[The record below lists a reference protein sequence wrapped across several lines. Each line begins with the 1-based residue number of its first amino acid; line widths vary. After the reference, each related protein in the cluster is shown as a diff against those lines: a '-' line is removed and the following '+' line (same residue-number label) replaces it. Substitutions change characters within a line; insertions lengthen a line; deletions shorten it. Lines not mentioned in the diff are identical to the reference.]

1 MKRLTFAINI
11 KTDAKNLWHQ
21 LWDLE
26 NYKAWT
32 NIFCEGSYYE
42 SSKFEQ
48 GEKIHLL
55 TPSGEGMYSI
65 LETVKPF
72 QFLAFKHIGFLK
84 DFKEMPLDE
93 ATEQWTNAIES
104 YEIIPNEES
113 CLLKVK
119 VDTAEA
125 YLDHMNNVFSK
136 ALEILK
142 KQCETLN

>member
-1 MKRLTFAINI
+1 MKALTFEIII

-26 NYKAWT
+26 NTKPWT
-32 NIFCEGSYYE
+32 NIFCAGGYFETN
-42 SSKFEQ
+42 KFEE
-48 GEKIHLL
+48 GEKNHLL

-65 LETVKPF
+65 LETVNPYS
-72 QFLAFKHIGFLK
+72 FLAIKHINFLQ
-84 DFKEMPLDE
+84 DFKEIPLDE
-93 ATEQWTNAIES
+93 SAQEWTNAIES

-119 VDTAEA
+119 VDTADA
-125 YLDHMNNVFSK
+125 YLDRMNNVFSK